1 MKKLLSILLA
11 VSMIL
16 SFAACNN
23 DLPDDS
29 SNSTDIPTDTKD
41 PPQPTETPTDPDTT
55 TTPDFPTSP
64 EEPTNTETPPNT
76 EAPVDTD
83 PPVNTENTE
92 KTPSEPSPM
101 MGFVLDTEIYT
112 TRFENGKDI
121 HLEGMDSG
129 VYTSPDR
136 STSCGSLPDG
146 TKVRVLEVGFE
157 GDDITVGW
165 ARILAGASK
174 WEVYIRTSQLKCF
187 VLHETAFPVAPE
199 ELIGKSQLISLLP
212 MTEKNAISASF
223 LALGYRTAFMED
235 GSTMFISN
243 ENFED
248 QLIQNAD
255 GSWIEYDGEGGVNQ
269 YFDCWK
275 YSLLEEYGIPTD
287 RNLSEMKI
295 LLLGIS
301 SAEGV
306 AINFAPTITLD
317 NVKAY
322 AEKLKSFG
330 YTLQSYQAENEDAY
344 LYVAS
349 NQTGYAVQLAYT
361 KGQSAMTVKKTASNA
376 FNLTEFIQSG
386 DILGNYPSEKLDEFE
401 RMIEANGG
409 RLEHRAKSLRLV
421 FPDGTAEQFF
431 DGSWLLETDTLASTT
446 GGYFPQNEYTAQL
459 MSVYPSTYG
468 FKNGETTLYKQEK
481 TFLATFSDA
490 TVDKAKQ
497 FTSALIIRG
506 AFHLN
511 VKEAEGVNDGIAV
524 YTFYAESYNY
534 AIEFSCVEG
543 SIASMQIT
551 SIQ

>member
-11 VSMIL
+11 ALMIL
-16 SFAACNN
+16 SFAACN
-23 DLPDDS
+23 DSPPDEP
-29 SNSTDIPTDTKD
+29 SNSSDLPTDTNA
-41 PPQPTETPTDPDTT
+41 PPQNTEAPKDSDSQ
-55 TTPDFPTSP
+55 TTPEPLTPP
-64 EEPTNTETPPNT
+64 EEPTNTETLPNT
-76 EAPVDTD
+76 EAPESADT
-83 PPVNTENTE
+83 PANTE
-92 KTPSEPSPM
+92 KPSVEASPM
-101 MGFVLDTEIYT
+101 MGFVMDTAVYT
-112 TRFENGKDI
+112 TKFENGKDV
-121 HLEGMDSG
+121 HLEGLDSG
-129 VYTSPDR
+129 VYAKPDR
-136 STSCGSLPDG
+136 SASCGSLPDG
-146 TKVRVLEVGFE
+146 TKVQVLEVGFE

-187 VLHETAFPVAPE
+187 VLHEVSFPVIPE
-199 ELIGKSQLISLLP
+199 ALIGKSQLISLLP
-212 MTEKNAISASF
+212 EAEKKAISASF
-223 LALGYRTAFMED
+223 LALDYRTAFMED

-269 YFDCWK
+269 YFDFWK
-275 YSLLEEYGIPTD
+275 YDLLEEYGIPTD
-287 RNLSEMKI
+287 RDLSEMKI
-295 LLLGIS
+295 ALLGIS
-301 SAEGV
+301 SVEGV
-306 AINFAPTITLD
+306 AITFASTVTLD
-317 NVKAY
+317 NIKAY
-322 AEKLKSFG
+322 TEKLKSLG

-349 NQTGYAVQLAYT
+349 NQTGHAVQLAYME
-361 KGQSAMTVKKTASNA
+361 GQAAMTVKKTVNNA
-376 FNLTEFIQSG
+376 FDLTEFIQSG

-481 TFLATFSDA
+481 IFLATFSDA
-490 TVDKAKQ
+490 TVNKAKQ
-497 FTSALIIRG
+497 FTSALIIRC
-506 AFHLN
+506 AFNLN

-534 AIEFSCVEG
+534 AFEFSCVEG
-543 SIASMQIT
+543 SLATMKIT